1 MILSFKYKLE
11 VFRIWFAVQQAK
23 GLAFRRLVMGV
34 RLWFSFINYVLFGKD
49 TGWLG
54 SVSKIEAPTV
64 TWNNPCSQWNCIPFP
79 AQAPLCL
86 ASCVVS
92 D

>member
-34 RLWFSFINYVLFGKD
+34 RLWFSLINYVLFGKD
-49 TGWLG
+49 TG
-54 SVSKIEAPTV
+54 
-64 TWNNPCSQWNCIPFP
+64 
-79 AQAPLCL
+79 
-86 ASCVVS
+86 
-92 D
+92 